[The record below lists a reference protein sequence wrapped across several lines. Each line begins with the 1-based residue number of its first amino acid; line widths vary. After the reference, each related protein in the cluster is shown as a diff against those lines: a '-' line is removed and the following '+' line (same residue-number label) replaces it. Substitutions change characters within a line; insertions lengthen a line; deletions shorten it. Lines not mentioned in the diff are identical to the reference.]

1 MNDPYLV
8 LRAEQ
13 ALIAAALADRSRL
26 REVSYVKPSA
36 FAHPTNR
43 AIYTAL
49 LNSSDLG
56 PDTTNALS
64 TIAERVDIP
73 GVTSEYLGALAEASR
88 GVASITV
95 YGRLVE
101 EASVRRDLAA
111 YADGITTEAAARPD
125 HQLDRLARALRQQS
139 RAAVAAELADSAPAL
154 YVPADVPLS
163 TPGTRAHQEELL
175 LACLVTYPSQVAQVE
190 WLTAEAFEPGPRRE
204 IYAAIIAVT
213 ERGEPVEEL
222 TVIWEME
229 RQQPDQ
235 SLQDTYAT
243 GHADYLSRLAKT
255 AVVVGRA
262 VEIGS
267 ELLVDE
273 LRTTLSVGAAG
284 LTHGRSEQRIAG
296 PSPTP
301 ANHRIDQPTPSPTQP
316 PPRPAAPAPK
326 PDIRP

>member
-1 MNDPYLV
+1 MNDPSLV

-13 ALIAAALADRSRL
+13 ALIGAALVDRGRL
-26 REVSYVKPSA
+26 LDVPYLKPSA

-43 AIYTAL
+43 AIYAAL
-49 LNSSDLG
+49 LEQSSLG
-56 PDTTNALS
+56 PEVANVLTAV
-64 TIAERVDIP
+64 AERVNLP
-73 GVTSEYLGALAEASR
+73 SVTSDYLGTLAEASR

-101 EASVRRDLAA
+101 EAAVRRDLAA
-111 YADGITTEAAARPD
+111 YADAVTAEAAARPD
-125 HQLDRLARALRQQS
+125 HQLDRLARALRQQT
-139 RAAVAAELADSAPAL
+139 RTAAVAELAEPAPAL

-175 LACLVTYPSQVAQVE
+175 LACLMTYPSQVAQVE
-190 WLTAEAFEPGPRRE
+190 WLTTEAFEPSPRRE

-222 TVIWEME
+222 TVIWEIE
-229 RQQPDQ
+229 RQRPDL
-235 SLQDTYAT
+235 SAQDTYAT
-243 GHADYLSRLAKT
+243 SHADYLSRLAKT
-255 AVVVGRA
+255 AVAVGLA

-267 ELLVDE
+267 ELLADE
-273 LRTTLSVGAAG
+273 LITTLSAEAAS
-284 LTHGRSEQRIAG
+284 LTHGGSEQRITG